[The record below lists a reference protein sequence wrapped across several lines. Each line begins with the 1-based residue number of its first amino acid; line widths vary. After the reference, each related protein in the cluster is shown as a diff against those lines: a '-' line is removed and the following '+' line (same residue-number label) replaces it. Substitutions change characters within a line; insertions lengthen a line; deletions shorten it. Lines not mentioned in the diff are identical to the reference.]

1 MARGSSRDT
10 PYSRSVIPLFSC
22 PLSWSVHYNFSGD
35 GSCRIMMEAVVP
47 SWKLSRMLTVAVP
60 KQDFSARKLKCPFF
74 NMVYYSLLTNVFTT
88 FCLMLN
94 KICGRKSASWPWHM
108 AASPNPIVF
117 YKDKSEST
125 QSSDGCFLA
134 NNQS

>member
-1 MARGSSRDT
+1 MCVSARDT
-10 PYSRSVIPLFSC
+10 SYSRSVIPLFSC
-22 PLSWSVHYNFSGD
+22 PLSWSVHYNFAGD
-35 GSCRIMMEAVVP
+35 GSCRLMVEAV
-47 SWKLSRMLTVAVP
+47 RMLTVAVP

-74 NMVYYSLLTNVFTT
+74 NMVYKSLLTNVFTT
-88 FCLMLN
+88 FCLILN

-108 AASPNPIVF
+108 AASPNPIVS

-134 NNQS
+134 YTQS